1 MNYEGVRSFLQERD
15 LTMVRYERDGYDAFL
30 KKTGFTLQVPFVHIA
45 GSNGK
50 SSVAHYLENI
60 FLAAGY
66 KVGAFIKPLFGESK
80 DMIHLGGKT
89 IKEDDFARIFGKF
102 ENDFKRYNLS
112 RFEMETIIAFEFWNE
127 EKVDVAIV
135 ECGMGGE
142 KDATNI
148 QNAAPLLSIVTSLSL
163 EHTRFLGDSLPLI
176 AKQKAGIMKA
186 GRPLL
191 ISSRIPFIAKKVFY
205 EEAAK
210 KRCDVY
216 EQKEVEAAAFLSPFY
231 RFSYP
236 PLLDLSILSP
246 AYYEVLDACLAL
258 EATRILRL
266 ALPVR
271 EKDIRKALLLPSL
284 PCRFERVGNVYLDG
298 AHNPEAMEMMLLSG
312 KDVLKGKD
320 VHVLF
325 AAYKDKDVT
334 KELSLLKDAFKDVTL
349 TSFASSR
356 ARGEKDYPK
365 GENVFPFVSSFELA
379 LNSLLVEHPSDP
391 ILVTGSLEFAYRV
404 RSYLLEVFHD

>member
-1 MNYEGVRSFLQERD
+1 MDYKGIRSFLMERD
-15 LTMVRYERDGYDAFL
+15 LTMVRYDREGYDLFL
-30 KKTGFTLQVPFVHIA
+30 KKTGFTLHVPFVHIA

-66 KVGAFIKPLFGESK
+66 RVGAFIKPLFGESK
-80 DMIHLGGKT
+80 DMIRLNGKS
-89 IKEDDFARIFGKF
+89 IKEVDFARIFGKF
-102 ENDFKRYNLS
+102 ENDFKRFDLS
-112 RFEMETIIAFEFWNE
+112 RFEIETIIAFEFWNE
-127 EKVDVAIV
+127 EKVDIAIV

-148 QNAAPLLSIVTSLSL
+148 PNASPLLSIVTSLSL

-176 AKQKAGIMKA
+176 ARQKAGIMKT

-191 ISSRIPFIAKKVFY
+191 LSNRIPSSAKKVFY

-210 KRCDVY
+210 RRCDVY
-216 EQKEVEAAAFLSPFY
+216 EEKEVEAASFLSPYY

-236 PLLDLSILSP
+236 PFKDLAILSP
-246 AYYEVLDACLAL
+246 AYYEVLDACLSL

-266 ALPVR
+266 VLPTS
-271 EKDIRKALLLPSL
+271 EKDIRKALLLSPL
-284 PCRFERVGNVYLDG
+284 PCRFERIGNVYLDG
-298 AHNPEAMEMMLLSG
+298 AHNPEAMEMMLKSA
-312 KDVLKGKD
+312 KDVFEGKN

-325 AAYKDKDVT
+325 AAYKDKDVN
-334 KELSLLKDAFKDVTL
+334 KELSLLKTALKDVTL
-349 TSFASSR
+349 TTFSSPR
-356 ARGEKDYPK
+356 ARGEKDYPQGK
-365 GENVFPFVSSFELA
+365 DAFPFVSSYELA
-379 LNSLLVEHPSDP
+379 LNSLLIEHPSDP
-391 ILVTGSLEFAYRV
+391 VLVTGSLEFAYRV

>member
-1 MNYEGVRSFLQERD
+1 MNYEGIRSFLMERD

-30 KKTGFTLQVPFVHIA
+30 KKTGFTLHVPFIHIA

-50 SSVAHYLENI
+50 SSVAHYLENL
-60 FLAAGY
+60 FLTAGY
-66 KVGAFIKPLFGESK
+66 KVGAFIKPLFGDSK
-80 DMIHLGGKT
+80 EMVHLNGKA
-89 IKEDDFARIFGKF
+89 IKEEDFARIFEKF
-102 ENDFKRYNLS
+102 ENDFKRFGLS

-127 EKVDVAIV
+127 EKVEVAIV

-148 QNAAPLLSIVTSLSL
+148 QNASPLLSIVTSLSL
-163 EHTRFLGDSLPLI
+163 EHTHFLGDSLSLI
-176 AKQKAGIMKA
+176 AKQKAGIMKT

-191 ISSRIPFIAKKVFY
+191 ISNRIPSSGKKVFY

-210 KRCDVY
+210 RRCDIY
-216 EQKEVEAAAFLSPFY
+216 EQKEVEAAAFVSPY
-231 RFSYP
+231 YHFSYP
-236 PLLDLSILSP
+236 PLLDLSVLSP

-266 ALPVR
+266 DLPVR

-284 PCRFERVGNVYLDG
+284 PCRFERIGNVYLDG
-298 AHNPEAMEMMLLSG
+298 AHNPEAMEMMLASA
-312 KDVLKGKD
+312 KDVLKGKNF
-320 VHVLF
+320 HALF
-325 AAYKDKDVT
+325 AAYKDKDVG
-334 KELSLLKDAFKDVTL
+334 KELSLLKDAFGDVTL
-349 TSFASSR
+349 TSFSSSR
-356 ARGEKDYPK
+356 ARGEKDYPRS
-365 GENVFPFVSSFELA
+365 GSAFPFVSSFELA
-379 LNSLLVEHPSDP
+379 LNSLLIEYPSDP